1 MRAITDFAM
10 ATCAAV
16 LILLGNLAGFGVAD
30 E

>member
-10 ATCAAV
+10 GACAAV
-16 LILLGNLAGFGVAD
+16 LILIGNLAGFGVAD